1 MSKTKEE
8 LNKLKE
14 EVEAV
19 NEKLAE
25 LTPKEIAQVNGGGPD
40 PLYVVGGVKI
50 MTDGLGNI
58 NPDDIESIQVLKD
71 ASSTAIYGA
80 RGAN

>member
-25 LTPKEIAQVNGGGPD
+25 LTPEEIAQVTGGIVSVGVDPD
-40 PLYVVGGVKI
+40 ILAGQTLGLRPL
-50 MTDGLGNI
+50 
-58 NPDDIESIQVLKD
+58 
-71 ASSTAIYGA
+71 
-80 RGAN
+80 